1 MHVHTY
7 EKQSWKDIHG
17 NGSRSFPSVI
27 FTLFLLSNA
36 LSNFFFA
43 IGMHYF
49 PNLKKKNHTNN
60 FYVEKQIT
68 TQRT

>member
-49 PNLKKKNHTNN
+49 PNLKKNHTHN

>member
-49 PNLKKKNHTNN
+49 PNLKKKHTQTISMLKN
-60 FYVEKQIT
+60 K
-68 TQRT
+68 